1 MSAEKYYDDLWTAW
15 AKMNSLYAKWT
26 EANGINYYYINI
38 LYALD
43 RHEKLTQKEIC
54 EMFGFF
60 KTTVNGIVRKLA
72 HDGYI
77 EFEDDPTDGR
87 AKKIRLTEAG
97 HRLADEKLAPLYEAE
112 LKIIGEIHPEKMENM
127 IGTLQ
132 TFNVLLEDSVN
143 KLKRKQKGE
152 KT

>member
-1 MSAEKYYDDLWTAW
+1 M
-15 AKMNSLYAKWT
+15 
-26 EANGINYYYINI
+26 
-38 LYALD
+38 
-43 RHEKLTQKEIC
+43 
-54 EMFGFF
+54 
-60 KTTVNGIVRKLA
+60 
-72 HDGYI
+72 
-77 EFEDDPTDGR
+77 
-87 AKKIRLTEAG
+87 TEAG
-97 HRLADEKLAPLYEAE
+97 HRLADEKLGPLYEAE